1 MMQGTDSY
9 YRNLNLKKLKKDGS
23 IPWDQVEIIS
33 RTINYG
39 ELFIFPIDS
48 IYGIVGLYCD
58 EIAEKIIELTGES
71 SDNIEVIISNFKMLE
86 EMAVVEKSIYDFLR
100 RIWPGEVIVQL
111 KNRECFHN
119 SNFLMRMPKHKYVLD
134 IINAIGRPLFYLP
147 LKTPVRKMILND
159 KDILKRFKDVCP
171 VLIIEEFLKEHTSPT
186 LIDVSCNNIVILN
199 EGRVCA
205 EEIKSL
211 YFLGDL

>member
-1 MMQGTDSY
+1 MMQGADPDY
-9 YRNLNLKKLKKDGS
+9 KNLNLKKLKKDGS

-39 ELFIFPIDS
+39 DLFIFPIDS
-48 IYGIVGLYCD
+48 IYGIAGLYND
-58 EIAEKIIELTGES
+58 AIAEKIIELTG
-71 SDNIEVIISNFKMLE
+71 DNICNLEVIISNFKMLE
-86 EMAVVEKSIYDFLR
+86 EMAIVEKSIYDFLR

-111 KNRECFHN
+111 KNKECFHN
-119 SNFLMRMPKHKYVLD
+119 SNFLMRMPRHKYVLD
-134 IINAIGRPLFYLP
+134 IINAIGKPLFYLP
-147 LKTPVRKMILND
+147 LKTPVGKMILND
-159 KDILKRFKDVCP
+159 KNILKRFKDICP

-186 LIDVSCNNIVILN
+186 LIDISCNNIVILN

>member
-1 MMQGTDSY
+1 MMQDTD

-23 IPWDQVEIIS
+23 IPWENIETIS
-33 RTINYG
+33 RTIGYG
-39 ELFIFPIDS
+39 DLFIIPVDS

-58 EIAEKIIELTGES
+58 EIIEKITELTGES
-71 SDNIEVIISNFKMLE
+71 RDNIEVLISNFKMLE
-86 EMAVVEKSIYDFLR
+86 EMAIVGKTIYDFLR

-111 KNRECFHN
+111 KNRECFHK
-119 SNFLMRMPKHKYVLD
+119 SNFLIRMPRHKYVLD
-134 IINAIGRPLFYLP
+134 IINSIGKPLVYLP
-147 LKTPVRKMILND
+147 LKTPVRKMVLND
-159 KDILKRFKDVCP
+159 KEITKRFKNICP
-171 VLIIEEFLKEHTSPT
+171 VLIIDEFLKDHTSPT
-186 LIDVSCNNIVILN
+186 LIDLSCDNIVILN